1 MSAGIPPRH
10 TLTARGGPDLTDRG
24 EAAERSQSEAQQHAG
39 GQERGQIRV
48 DDGLRYLLRQSNG
61 AGA

>member
-1 MSAGIPPRH
+1 MTSPG
-10 TLTARGGPDLTDRG
+10 ARGDPDA
-24 EAAERSQSEAQQHAG
+24 EAERRSEAQQHAG